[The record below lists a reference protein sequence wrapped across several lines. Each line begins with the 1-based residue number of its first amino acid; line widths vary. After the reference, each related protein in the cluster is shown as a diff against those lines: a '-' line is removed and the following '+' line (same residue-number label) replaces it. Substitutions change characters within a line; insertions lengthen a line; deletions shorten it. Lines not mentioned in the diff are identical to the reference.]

1 MQLNLKIISK
11 IFIRKFNFSICF
23 REKTFKMP
31 PKKDKGKKG
40 KGKKEKKEKEEKEPP
55 LEVVDENTRQFFLLQ
70 IKDLEEKLKRFL
82 S

>member
-1 MQLNLKIISK
+1 
-11 IFIRKFNFSICF
+11 
-23 REKTFKMP
+23 MP

-70 IKDLEEKLKRFL
+70 IKDLEEKLKRF
-82 S
+82 